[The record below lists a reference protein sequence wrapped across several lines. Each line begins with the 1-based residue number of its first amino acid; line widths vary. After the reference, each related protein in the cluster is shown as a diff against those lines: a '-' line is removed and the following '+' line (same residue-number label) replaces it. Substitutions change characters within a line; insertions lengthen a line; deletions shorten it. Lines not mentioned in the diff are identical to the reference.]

1 MSLSIRWELLPKD
14 KHFIT
19 FRARLLHSFIQYL
32 VYSNFIKFL
41 ILLFFDLSNYRLSLY
56 IKNFLKGMGSL
67 YTITA
72 MAVIR
77 YKSVV
82 QFERWWHML
91 TIGTYFSSNYVRMIW
106 SFSLLIA
113 VPPLVGIGKY
123 VIDIGMVRY

>member
-1 MSLSIRWELLPKD
+1 M
-14 KHFIT
+14 
-19 FRARLLHSFIQYL
+19 
-32 VYSNFIKFL
+32 
-41 ILLFFDLSNYRLSLY
+41 SNYRLSL
-56 IKNFLKGMGSL
+56 IAKHFLKGMGSL

-72 MAVIR
+72 MAGIR

-91 TIGTYFSSNYVRMIW
+91 TIGTYFSSNYVRIIW